1 MTLRDHP
8 GRESADEPFME
19 SRLMVDKRSPRS
31 GPQSVNRSL
40 LARWFSVARFTGF
53 GFPSCGIPS
62 TEVLRYWRSSA
73 SRTLVTLSL
82 LLPAMYL
89 TGCSTLANKSN
100 TGVVVA
106 RSAQIL
112 SSTAVVSAN
121 LLERNR
127 GDIVDILDQVDVPD
141 PSDNT
146 RKERWYRV
154 RAHDEQKTEGWIEA
168 RNIIPDKVLES
179 ARKLADEDKGLQA
192 QATGQLHA
200 GSNLRLTPDRGNN
213 ENIMLRLD
221 SGSSF
226 VIIGWKRVPKLK
238 GSESSESDTAPK
250 AGSAA
255 SGSNKGAQSDEEN
268 PEEQETTELWYKVR
282 LSPSISP
289 APEGWIFGKQVEL
302 TVPSDI
308 IYYRTGREFVAWR
321 RLDDDSTDEGSATK
335 TKDVGR
341 ESRPGSWVIL
351 ERSSSKELHKLD
363 EPDFDRIYVLGYEKH
378 DQDHYTAYRSPDLE
392 GYLPLRIE
400 GRGADKTFVIRIKD
414 EGGQIVESRYSL
426 YRDDHGVMRVA
437 APGEVRGKKKK

>member
-1 MTLRDHP
+1 MHMGLKHR
-8 GRESADEPFME
+8 RESLGTGALVLL
-19 SRLMVDKRSPRS
+19 SAL
-31 GPQSVNRSL
+31 L
-40 LARWFSVARFTGF
+40 LA
-53 GFPSCGIPS
+53 
-62 TEVLRYWRSSA
+62 
-73 SRTLVTLSL
+73 
-82 LLPAMYL
+82 
-89 TGCSTLANKSN
+89 GCSTLANKSN

-121 LLERNR
+121 LLEVNR
-127 GDIVDILDQVDVPD
+127 GDTVDILDQMDVPD

-154 RAHDEQKTEGWIEA
+154 RAHDELKTEGWIEA
-168 RNIIPDKVLES
+168 RNVIPDKTLENS
-179 ARKLADEDKGLQA
+179 RKLNEEDKGIQS

-200 GSNLRLTPDRGNN
+200 GSNLRLTPDRGSN

-226 VIIGWKRVPKLK
+226 EIIGWKRVPKLK
-238 GSESSESDTAPK
+238 GSETSESDTAPK
-250 AGSAA
+250 AGSAT
-255 SGSNKGAQSDEEN
+255 SGTNKGAQNDEDN

-282 LSPSISP
+282 LPPGISP

-321 RLDDDSTDEGSATK
+321 RLDDDSGDESSTTK
-335 TKDVGR
+335 TKDVGK

-400 GRGADKTFVIRIKD
+400 GRGAEKTFVVKIKD
-414 EGGQIVESRYSL
+414 ESGQLVESRYSL

-437 APGEVRGKKKK
+437 APGEAKGKKKK